1 MLDKKLFPFD
11 STNESIR
18 VTKKRL
24 YSEDREKCNVD
35 HKKDR
40 TAEKYRETVRRHRK
54 LGNNL

>member
-24 YSEDREKCNVD
+24 YSEDREEVQCGPQK
-35 HKKDR
+35 R
-40 TAEKYRETVRRHRK
+40 
-54 LGNNL
+54 